1 VIASQNA
8 ATRPTWLV
16 VFSPLRAKQEAG
28 KRPRHNGL
36 TDTVRTNEQICM
48 GRMKRVA
55 AEKFDDGAVTD

>member
-1 VIASQNA
+1 
-8 ATRPTWLV
+8 

-28 KRPRHNGL
+28 KRPRHDGL
-36 TDTVRTNEQICM
+36 ADTVRTNEQICM